1 MKTALRI
8 SVLFFSVFIILNCGE
23 HKTKNNSEAA
33 SSNSEIP
40 NKKMCELLTKE
51 TMSEITGLT
60 FNEEMTT
67 LHQTDKSSGKYVSQC
82 GYYTDSGNMG
92 VLVRRFGN
100 TSFPKT
106 KEKLIGGPETG
117 DADLDAMMHKAIETS
132 KTVNDLGDAAF
143 FYDLGGIYNLI
154 VVFDDH
160 YQAHITSYGKEF
172 GFDDKSL
179 EVSNQ
184 VAEKVISIFK

>member
-23 HKTKNNSEAA
+23 NKTKNSSEAA
-33 SSNSEIP
+33 AMNSEIP
-40 NKKMCELLTKE
+40 DQKICEMLTKE

-82 GYYTDSGNMG
+82 GYYTDGGNMG

-100 TSFPKT
+100 FNFPKE
-106 KEKLIGGPETG
+106 KEKLIDEDKTG
-117 DADLDAMMHKAIETS
+117 DPDLDAIQDNALATS
-132 KTVNDLGDAAF
+132 KTVSGLGDAAF

-154 VVFDDH
+154 VIFDGH

-172 GFDDKSL
+172 GFDEKTL
-179 EVSNQ
+179 EVSKK
-184 VAEKVISIFK
+184 VAEKVIAIFK